1 MEIIT
6 RGFTICQIM
15 PSINYMNRYVESLRY
30 WLPLYVT
37 GQTKVYYYPRLRDN
51 LYRHSMIVLSGHFA
65 IFSTCV
71 GMTSNPITLLTT
83 NPSLV
88 YAYTGQYNDYLSL
101 CQPALT
107 VHNTSEELMD
117 CFEDFFSQ
125 PGSIVQ
131 KVFPISATTIPRE
144 ILEQLRDKTDHVL
157 WKTAYEKNL
166 NELSSFEEHLKHTPF
181 IDICELSDPKD
192 IRSGMIPIA
201 APYKTYGGQSMY
213 TPETYVLHLKNI
225 LRLMDTYENYYF
237 IPSKPDTRHDYNLF
251 VKKEGMAL
259 LVRNTAPTLIIELK
273 RPEIVTAC
281 REHLLRMAEQ
291 YCDGMQRT
299 KARMQINALIHDLQE

>member
-1 MEIIT
+1 
-6 RGFTICQIM
+6 
-15 PSINYMNRYVESLRY
+15 
-30 WLPLYVT
+30 
-37 GQTKVYYYPRLRDN
+37 
-51 LYRHSMIVLSGHFA
+51 MIVLSGHFA

-144 ILEQLRDKTDHVL
+144 ILEH
-157 WKTAYEKNL
+157 
-166 NELSSFEEHLKHTPF
+166 
-181 IDICELSDPKD
+181 
-192 IRSGMIPIA
+192 
-201 APYKTYGGQSMY
+201 
-213 TPETYVLHLKNI
+213 
-225 LRLMDTYENYYF
+225 
-237 IPSKPDTRHDYNLF
+237 
-251 VKKEGMAL
+251 
-259 LVRNTAPTLIIELK
+259 
-273 RPEIVTAC
+273 
-281 REHLLRMAEQ
+281 LRMAEQ